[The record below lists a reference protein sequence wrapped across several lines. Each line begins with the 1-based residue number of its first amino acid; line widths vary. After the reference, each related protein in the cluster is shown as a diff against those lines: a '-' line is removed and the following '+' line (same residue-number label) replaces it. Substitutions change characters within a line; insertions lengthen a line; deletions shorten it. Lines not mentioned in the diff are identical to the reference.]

1 MGTLLNYW
9 NNFVLASGPW
19 LEEKGQP
26 TLRQV
31 WLNGAGS
38 QHTLSHNAVSTPSG
52 HIQGISESPRQ
63 VFPVIQQRPLY
74 SPAPMA
80 SS

>member
-19 LEEKGQP
+19 LEKKGQP

-63 VFPVIQQRPLY
+63 VFPVIQQRPLF
-74 SPAPMA
+74 SPGPMA